1 MAAVPDHDAM
11 PASTTAPVILVVED
25 DFLIASEIESSLK
38 SAGFDVCG
46 IATSADEA
54 VMLAKAGKPALAVMD
69 IRLRGARDGIDAAL
83 ELRRELGLRCIFA
96 SAHADDHMRAR
107 AAPSEPLAW
116 VAKPYAMPFLLRQ
129 IRSALIVLG
138 RN

>member
-1 MAAVPDHDAM
+1 MPDNDAK
-11 PASTTAPVILVVED
+11 PGSTTAPVILVVED
-25 DFLIASEIESSLK
+25 DFFIASEVESSLK

-54 VMLAKAGKPALAVMD
+54 ITFAKACKPALAVMD

-96 SAHADDHMRAR
+96 SAHADDDMRAR
-107 AAPSEPLAW
+107 ATPADPLAW
-116 VAKPYAMPFLLRQ
+116 VAKPYAMTSLLRQ